1 MKCGLHQTYA
11 SGPAFVRPIH
21 DHLHQLPPDAG
32 VLYVGI
38 DGERADACDD
48 GALVKYIAPD
58 DAASA
63 FGHHA
68 VEVSA
73 GEHLRKEPDGRLRSG
88 KIAREI
94 VRRVD
99 CRKGSV
105 GNLAADGA
113 VLRQRRTHYQVRLRF
128 RSHTLDILLVRES
141 IAAGVNPFETYV
153 SPCPGLPVQAAL
165 T

>member
-21 DHLHQLPPDAG
+21 DHLHQLPPDAV

-63 FGHHA
+63 FGHHT

-73 GEHLRKEPDGRLRSG
+73 GEHPRKEPDGRLRPG
-88 KIAREI
+88 KIARKI

-99 CRKGSV
+99 CRKGSG
-105 GNLAADGA
+105 GNPPQTGLSSCRAG
-113 VLRQRRTHYQVRLRF
+113 RTI
-128 RSHTLDILLVRES
+128 RSDCVCEAIRWISCWCERV
-141 IAAGVNPFETYV
+141 
-153 SPCPGLPVQAAL
+153 
-165 T
+165 